1 MFRTIVID
9 RGSENIREVI
19 MLLNRIGVNRIK
31 ISLYNSRTNRTVEQ
45 GFRSIQEALYKITDR
60 GIKG

>member
-31 ISLYNSRTNRTVEQ
+31 ISLYNSYINRTVEQ
-45 GFRSIQEALYKITDR
+45 GFRSI
-60 GIKG
+60 